1 MREGGRARRDRMNL
15 VGRLARAGGTRKA
28 QCRYE
33 VMLDPN
39 EPLIEPEIRLRDG
52 RVIRSLGQAIALV
65 REHESRPGVDDRDE
79 VLHGLERAQTDKER
93 QAAARAF
100 LTWVGAVD
108 LLPAASVAS
117 PEELSGTKTPVR
129 R

>member
-1 MREGGRARRDRMNL
+1 MSL
-15 VGRLARAGGTRKA
+15 VRRLAHARGTRDA

-100 LTWVGAVD
+100 LTWVGELD
-108 LLPAASVAS
+108 LLPTPPLAS
-117 PEELSGTKTPVR
+117 PAELSGTKTPVR